1 MVSEYEIDTGI
12 KLLAFMVKN
21 TTIGIEELMVL
32 FENLSAV
39 EQQNVREAFKSIG
52 EEISIK

>member
-1 MVSEYEIDTGI
+1 MLNEYEIDTGI

-32 FENLSAV
+32 FENLSAE